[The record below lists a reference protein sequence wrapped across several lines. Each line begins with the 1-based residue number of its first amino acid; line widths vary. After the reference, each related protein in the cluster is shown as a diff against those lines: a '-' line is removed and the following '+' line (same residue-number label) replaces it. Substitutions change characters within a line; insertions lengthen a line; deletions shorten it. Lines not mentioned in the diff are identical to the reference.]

1 MQHLHI
7 FTNKLAHFPQMI
19 YKHNFNFLHHF
30 FPIFPLILSGSRS
43 FQIAIMMINPF
54 CLFVMLTCD
63 LCDCCCVITA
73 NALFDLPHRHTNCNS
88 FTVSN
93 QFIIWRLKI
102 NFIYL
107 ARKWQLNNLHCNRLN
122 QFCRLNYHVSGCI
135 YWACIETSQRAT
147 FRRTFMHL
155 FVQLMPLKYIE
166 QKRAGHSRTFI
177 QAWEKTHFLQYLI
190 EKNNILASGM
200 RNRNLQ
206 PQTRGLIGQRTKMP
220 TQKREMRAFEPLFSF
235 TRFVECC
242 KQHEHM

>member
-7 FTNKLAHFPQMI
+7 YTNKLAHFPQMI

-43 FQIAIMMINPF
+43 SQIAIMMINPF

-63 LCDCCCVITA
+63 LYDCCCVITA

-190 EKNNILASGM
+190 EKKIFLP
-200 RNRNLQ
+200 LECE
-206 PQTRGLIGQRTKMP
+206 IGICNH
-220 TQKREMRAFEPLFSF
+220 KREVSSDNERKCQHKNEKWEPSSHFFF